1 LILYPYLTMPRIDTT
16 VLENDLLLRGV
27 WEGLGMPEC
36 HLTGGYLRD
45 RLLGRKSVDLDLVLP
60 GDLDH
65 VRAPAQMLA
74 ARLDTRAHVLGRG
87 SKRVWR
93 IEGPKIQVELWPLAD
108 LSLDEDIHRR
118 DFSINALVWRLPN
131 GPFDD
136 RVGGLEDLESG
147 VLRAIKKKNLEEDP
161 VRLVRA
167 ARFLAQLP
175 ELELEPRTARWI
187 RSLAPR
193 VRRAPPERL
202 GQELLKLVAA
212 ANRERGFQALLD
224 LGVLQR
230 TVRPA
235 TRFDKAW
242 IITNVGAASR
252 MRPNTHPLRAA
263 LAAAGDAAALALLLR
278 TWSSPHPDAVSHFA
292 WPRQIRHHAAVAARM
307 LDEALVAV
315 EGSAGDRR
323 AFMHR
328 AGTAF
333 PTVLAAAAAVD
344 PNHNWSRWWRLWRTR
359 GPQLV
364 HPEPLLTG
372 EEVGAVLGIYPCPA
386 LGRAVDALTEAQ
398 LRGKVRTT
406 EGARRWLKR
415 NVER

>member
-1 LILYPYLTMPRIDTT
+1 MPRIDTT
-16 VLENDLLLRGV
+16 VLEGDPLLRGV
-27 WEGLGMPEC
+27 WERLGTPEC

-45 RLLGRKSVDLDLVLP
+45 RLLGRKSVDLDLALP

-65 VRAPAQMLA
+65 VRGPAQMLA

-93 IEGPKIQVELWPLAD
+93 IEAPEIKVELWPLAE
-108 LSLDEDIHRR
+108 LSLDNDIHRR
-118 DFSINALVWRLPN
+118 DFSINALMWQLPN
-131 GPFDD
+131 GPLDD
-136 RVGGLEDLESG
+136 RIGGLADLESR

-175 ELELEPRTARWI
+175 EFDLEPRTARWI

-212 ANRERGFQALLD
+212 AHRERGFQALLD
-224 LGVLQR
+224 LGILQR
-230 TVRPA
+230 IVRPA
-235 TRFDKAW
+235 TRFDEAW
-242 IITNVGAASR
+242 IITNVGATSR
-252 MRPNTHPLRAA
+252 MRPNAHPVRAA

-292 WPRQIRHHAAVAARM
+292 WPRPIRHHAAIAARM
-307 LDEALVAV
+307 LDDALVAV
-315 EGSAGDRR
+315 EGSVGDRR

-328 AGTAF
+328 AGAAF
-333 PTVLAAAAAVD
+333 PTVLAAAAAVNPD
-344 PNHNWSRWWRLWRTR
+344 HNWSRWWRLWRTR

-364 HPEPLLTG
+364 HPQPLLTG
-372 EEVGAVLGIYPCPA
+372 EEVGAVLGIYPSPA
-386 LGRAVDALTEAQ
+386 LGRAIDALTEEQ
-398 LRGKVRTT
+398 VRGVVRTAVC
-406 EGARRWLKR
+406 ARRWMRR

>member
-1 LILYPYLTMPRIDTT
+1 MPRINTA
-16 VLENDLLLRGV
+16 VLEGDLLLRGV
-27 WEGLGMPEC
+27 WEGLGTPEC

-45 RLLGRKSVDLDLVLP
+45 RLLGRDSVDLDLALP

-65 VRAPAQMLA
+65 ARGPARRLA

-87 SKRVWR
+87 SNRVWR
-93 IEGPKIQVELWPLAD
+93 IEAPEIKVELWPMAD
-108 LSLDEDIHRR
+108 LSLDDDIHRR
-118 DFSINALVWRLPN
+118 DFSCNALVWQMPD
-131 GPFDD
+131 GPLVD
-136 RVGGLEDLESG
+136 RVGGLADIESG
-147 VLRAIKKKNLEEDP
+147 ILRAIKRKNLEEDP

-175 ELELEPRTARWI
+175 EFDLEPRTARWI

-193 VRRAPPERL
+193 LRRAPRERI

-212 ANRERGFQALLD
+212 ANHERGFQALLD
-224 LGVLQR
+224 LGILQR
-230 TVRPA
+230 TVRPV
-235 TRFDKAW
+235 TMFDEAW
-242 IITNVGAASR
+242 IVTNVGAASR
-252 MRPNTHPLRAA
+252 MRPNAHPLRAA

-278 TWSSPHPDAVSHFA
+278 AWSSPHPDTVSHFA
-292 WPRQIRHHAAVAARM
+292 WPRPIRHDAAVAARM
-307 LDEALVAV
+307 LDDALVAV

-333 PTVLAAAAAVD
+333 PTVLAFAAAVD
-344 PNHNWSRWWRLWRTR
+344 PDHNWARWWRLWRTR

-364 HPEPLLTG
+364 HPEQLLSG
-372 EEVGAVLGIYPCPA
+372 KDVGAVLGLYPSPA

-398 LRGKVRTT
+398 VRGKVRTA
-406 EGARRWLKR
+406 EGARRWLQR